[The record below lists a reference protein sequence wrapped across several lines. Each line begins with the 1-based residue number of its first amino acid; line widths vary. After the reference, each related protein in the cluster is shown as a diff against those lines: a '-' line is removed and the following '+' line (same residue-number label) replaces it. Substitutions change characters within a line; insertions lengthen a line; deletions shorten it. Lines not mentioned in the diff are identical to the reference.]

1 VIDTLIVVLQSS
13 PSTFATGLTVLV
25 GLIACALPVWLRVV
39 RWPQLREQHADL
51 AVPFIIMTALF
62 GLLIVSFPVYERII
76 PIDAY
81 ALLTLVISAAVLV
94 PWAVFCLRYAGRDHL
109 LTNRRIAVGSILVYL
124 FVTVFVLGVTE
135 LLPGSTQLTVL
146 LGIGIVS
153 LLGGTFA
160 IVGIVLLSTY
170 RDAELPMGQ
179 SLALV
184 LPLVVLWMTSQG
196 IGADPT
202 TRTIINATGFAVATG
217 SLWIAVTRYDGL
229 TRRPG
234 TSRLG
239 FRSVV
244 TEMDEAVLIINT
256 DENIVNANAAAKA
269 IFGSDIAGESFENVL
284 GQSVASVR
292 ACDTLE
298 YSTTTGTQKL
308 DPRVSTI
315 TGGSGQR
322 LGLTVTLIDVTDRE
336 MRRQRI
342 EVLNRI
348 LRHNVRNDL
357 DVVLANTDRITDDD
371 IRSNI
376 KSTLHGTL
384 RLSSKAREAEKV
396 MSTVTTSSEKFDL
409 AALARSVAD
418 EFRSGEPI
426 GDITVEAADIQI
438 VSHQPVVRRI
448 LHELVENALKHSD
461 TDAPCVH
468 ITVREEPD
476 GGTEVIV
483 ADNGPGIP
491 NLEQEA
497 LADGRE
503 TQLKHGR
510 GIGLWFV
517 NWAVTQLG
525 GELEFDQNDP
535 TGSIVT
541 VRLYD

>member
-1 VIDTLIVVLQSS
+1 LDVKET
-13 PSTFATGLTVLV
+13 
-25 GLIACALPVWLRVV
+25 
-39 RWPQLREQHADL
+39 
-51 AVPFIIMTALF
+51 
-62 GLLIVSFPVYERII
+62 
-76 PIDAY
+76 
-81 ALLTLVISAAVLV
+81 
-94 PWAVFCLRYAGRDHL
+94 
-109 LTNRRIAVGSILVYL
+109 
-124 FVTVFVLGVTE
+124 
-135 LLPGSTQLTVL
+135 LPGSTLLTFL
-146 LGIGIVS
+146 LGTGIVG
-153 LLGGTFA
+153 LFGATFA

-179 SLALV
+179 SLAVV
-184 LPLVVLWMTSQG
+184 LPLVVLMMASQG
-196 IGADPT
+196 LGADPN
-202 TRTIINATGFAVATG
+202 TRTIANTTVLAVATG
-217 SLWIAVTRYDGL
+217 SLWIAVTRYDVL

-239 FRSVV
+239 LRSVV

-256 DENIVNANAAAKA
+256 DENIVNANAAATA
-269 IFGSDIAGESFENVL
+269 LFGSDIVGESFENVL
-284 GQSVASVR
+284 EQSVSSVR

-298 YSTTTGTQKL
+298 YSTTTGTQTF
-308 DPRVSTI
+308 DPRVSSI
-315 TGGSGQR
+315 NGGGGQR
-322 LGLTVTLIDVTDRE
+322 LGLTITLIDVTDRE

-357 DVVLANTDRITDDD
+357 DVVLANSDRISDDE
-371 IRSNI
+371 IRSTI
-376 KSTLHGTL
+376 KSTLQGTL
-384 RLSSKAREAEKV
+384 RLSSKAREAEEV
-396 MSTVTTSSEKFDL
+396 MGTVTTSPEEFDL
-409 AALARSVAD
+409 AALAMAVAD
-418 EFRSGEPI
+418 EFRSGDPS

-448 LHELVENALKHSD
+448 LHELVENALKHAD
-461 TDAPCVH
+461 TDAPCVT
-468 ITVREEPD
+468 ITVRADPD
-476 GGTEVIV
+476 EGTEVTV

-497 LADGRE
+497 VADGSE

-541 VRLYD
+541 VRLYN